1 MKESEKLLL
10 DAVHA
15 SLRAGEEIIKVY
27 DSEDYDVQLK
37 KDKSPVTLADRQSD
51 NLIKKMLAPAGIP
64 YFSEE
69 SEKAPYEERTKW
81 ERYWLVDP
89 LDGTKE
95 FIKRNGE
102 FTVNIALI
110 EDQTPVMGVIY
121 VPVQKQLFFAVK
133 GTGSYKMENVQE
145 KEQFFSLND
154 LVNRAK
160 KLKSNREIKNFRIA
174 GSRSHLSAET
184 RDFIEKLQM
193 EYGKADIVTKGS
205 SLKLCM
211 VAEVTA
217 DIYPRLGPPMEWDTA
232 AGHAI
237 ALFAGCSIMQIDSGE
252 PLLYN
257 KPELLNPWFVVKS
270 KAFARAK

>member
-1 MKESEKLLL
+1 MKETEYLLL
-10 DAVHA
+10 DAVHS
-15 SLRAGEEIIKVY
+15 SLRAGEKILEIY
-27 DSEDYDVQLK
+27 NSEDYEVQLK
-37 KDKSPVTLADRQSD
+37 EDKSPLTLADRQSD
-51 NLIKKMLAPAGIP
+51 NLINEMLAPAGIP
-64 YFSEE
+64 YLSEE

-110 EDQTPVMGVIY
+110 EGQTPVMGVIY

-145 KEQFFSLND
+145 KEQFSSLND

-160 KLKSNREIKNFRIA
+160 KLKSNRKIKNFCIA
-174 GSRSHLSAET
+174 GSRSHLSPET

-211 VAEVTA
+211 VAEGTA
-217 DIYPRLGPPMEWDTA
+217 DIYPRLGPTMEWDTA

-252 PLLYN
+252 PLVYN
-257 KPELLNPWFVVKS
+257 KPELLNPWFVVRS
-270 KAFARAK
+270 NAFTRAK

>member
-51 NLIKKMLAPAGIP
+51 NLIKDMFAPAGIP

-69 SEKAPYEERTKW
+69 SEKAPYEERTEW

-133 GTGSYKMENVQE
+133 GTGSYKMENVKE
-145 KEQFFSLND
+145 KEQFSSLND
-154 LVNRAK
+154 LVNRAE
-160 KLKSNREIKNFRIA
+160 KLKSNRKIKNFRIA
-174 GSRSHLSAET
+174 GSRSHLSPET
-184 RDFIEKLQM
+184 MDFIEKLQM

-205 SLKLCM
+205 SLKFCM
-211 VAEVTA
+211 VAEGTA
-217 DIYPRLGPPMEWDTA
+217 DIYPRLGPTMEWDTA

-237 ALFAGCSIMQIDSGE
+237 ALSAGCSIMQIDSGE

-257 KPELLNPWFVVKS
+257 KPDLLNPWFVVKS
-270 KAFARAK
+270 KAFTRAK